1 MFGNT
6 ITRVSLWLTIAFLAG
21 SAAPTYAQNSDKVLQ
36 SAVDNCEDNAPE
48 NPPPNGFAPFE
59 ELPRAVATGQP
70 NTYSRYRQ
78 LKPEYPNGVF
88 ASAAYGNSGLQYY
101 ATLSGGAAPNK
112 QFAWTV
118 MSVPRIVPPE
128 QRNGAYALWDA
139 VILEVERPFPDLIE
153 SAAGQ
158 EARQRFED
166 AKERSPAKI
175 LPYDRFM
182 AAYSVATGTQPKDK
196 VLGHWTSLLGKWMMN
211 VILDGYPKRHASFDN
226 NIAYDHVAYFHALTD
241 ARFSPGSKYTFV
253 SGTRLGT
260 AGPPAFA
267 FLINSSG
274 KCIAAKSIRTVAG
287 RNIR

>member
-1 MFGNT
+1 MA
-6 ITRVSLWLTIAFLAG
+6 IMAG
-21 SAAPTYAQNSDKVLQ
+21 VAMPVDAQNSDKVLQ
-36 SAVDNCEDNAPE
+36 SAVDQCEDNAPD

-59 ELPRAVATGQP
+59 DLSRPIATGQP

-78 LKPEYPNGVF
+78 LQPEYPGGVF
-88 ASAAYGNSGLQYY
+88 ASAVYGSRGLQYF
-101 ATLSGGAAPNK
+101 ATLSGGGAPNK

-139 VILEVERPFPDLIE
+139 IILEVERPFSNLIE

-158 EARQRFED
+158 EARKRFED
-166 AKERSPAKI
+166 AKERSPVKI

-182 AAYSVATGTQPKDK
+182 AGYSVATGTNPQGK
-196 VLGHWTSLLGKWMMN
+196 VLDHWTSLLGKWMMN

-226 NIAYDHVAYFHALTD
+226 KVAYDHIAYFHVLTD
-241 ARFSPGSKYTFV
+241 ARFSTGSKYTFV
-253 SGTRLGT
+253 SNTRLGT

-274 KCIAAKSIRTVAG
+274 KCIAAKSIKTVAG
-287 RNIR
+287 HNIK